1 MFRAFFS
8 AITLWGNSRQCS
20 RRGCSGIS
28 SDLEIFCRKNSGN
41 GWREYR
47 SGEEIPEK
55 EIGEED
61 GEEGPGHPARSGE
74 GRAKAEQRQHRER
87 EEEKGIQGEGGA
99 ELAVQEQMG
108 RPQGAAGGA
117 SEAGE
122 GAEGAGGVDGGRGRI
137 DEIQHGGGT
146 ESGKGEEKMK
156 RKPQFPISTAQY
168 PIAKGQPAGAAG
180 GVLPRRARTV
190 LRSAQ
195 VSTFL
200 RGSRRR

>member
-1 MFRAFFS
+1 MENIFPHCGK
-8 AITLWGNSRQCS
+8 TLEPRVPTP
-20 RRGCSGIS
+20 
-28 SDLEIFCRKNSGN
+28 
-41 GWREYR
+41 WRDKRHGGAEHPVNPVKKFQG

-74 GRAKAEQRQHRER
+74 GRAQAEQRQHRER

-108 RPQGAAGGA
+108 RPQGSAGGA